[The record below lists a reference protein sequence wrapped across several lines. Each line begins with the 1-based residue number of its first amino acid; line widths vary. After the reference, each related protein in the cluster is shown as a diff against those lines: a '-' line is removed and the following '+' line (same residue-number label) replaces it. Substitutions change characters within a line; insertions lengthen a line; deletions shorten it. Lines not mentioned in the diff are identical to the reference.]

1 MTILYYDTNTC
12 KPEQLY
18 KLVQVVKDKIGDVL
32 FLPKDF
38 DVLLNASEEQLIS
51 IRNTIDAAL
60 QQKTARSN

>member
-1 MTILYYDTNTC
+1 MTIIYYDTNTC

-18 KLVQVVKDKIGDVL
+18 KLVQTVKGELGNVL
-32 FLPKDF
+32 CLPKDF